1 MEGHQLLSHTKSSY
15 VDACRRLKRYAPRPT
30 SLLSSPLLSSP
41 ILSYPILSY
50 PRARACHD
58 SPFEDFTFQ
67 IGQDFSAAKRSP
79 LPRAIIL
86 SRLGLSLPSSF
97 SSIASERKRTSAR
110 EIDSNG
116 WILDGRTVER
126 TDGRTDGWKERG
138 ERQSRVAP
146 PPLDFL
152 NEPRLR
158 SRTIACLHATRL
170 RYVCNND
177 ILSA

>member
-1 MEGHQLLSHTKSSY
+1 M
-15 VDACRRLKRYAPRPT
+15 DACRRLKRYAPRPT
-30 SLLSSPLLSSP
+30 SLLSSPLLSFPLLSSP
-41 ILSYPILSY
+41 ILSYPI
-50 PRARACHD
+50 RARARHD

-67 IGQDFSAAKRSP
+67 IGQDFSLAKRSP